1 MAKRRRKSR
10 KSKTQSG
17 HAPLFLGTLG
27 LSAIETAAR
36 AARYRGK
43 GASPEEAWRNATA
56 DVIEKAAKADTDAA
70 DALAEAAETIREG
83 GK

>member
-1 MAKRRRKSR
+1 MAKRRRR
-10 KSKTQSG
+10 KKTTTG

>member
-17 HAPLFLGTLG
+17 HTPLFLGTLG
-27 LSAIETAAR
+27 LGVLEVAAR
-36 AARYRGK
+36 AARYKSQGSMR
-43 GASPEEAWRNATA
+43 EEAVRNATA
-56 DVIEKAAKADTDAA
+56 DVLDKAARGDSDAA
-70 DALAEAAETIREG
+70 DALTEAAETIRAS

>member
-10 KSKTQSG
+10 KPKTLSG

-27 LSAIETAAR
+27 LGVLEVAAR
-36 AARYRGK
+36 SARYESQGSTR
-43 GASPEEAWRNATA
+43 EEAMRNATA
-56 DVIEKAAKADTDAA
+56 DVLDKAARGDSDAS
-70 DALAEAAETIREG
+70 DALTEAAETIRAS